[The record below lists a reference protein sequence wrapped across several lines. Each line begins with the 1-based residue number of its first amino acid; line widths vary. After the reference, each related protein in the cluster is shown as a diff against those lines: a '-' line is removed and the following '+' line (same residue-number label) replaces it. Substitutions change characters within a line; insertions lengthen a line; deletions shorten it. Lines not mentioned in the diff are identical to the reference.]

1 MLVNKSHLMRMI
13 VPAQAR
19 CMASATH
26 TIKDRFE
33 AAHQARTAAL
43 NKVQKKA

>member
-13 VPAQAR
+13 EPDQAR

-33 AAHQARTAAL
+33 TAYQARTAAL